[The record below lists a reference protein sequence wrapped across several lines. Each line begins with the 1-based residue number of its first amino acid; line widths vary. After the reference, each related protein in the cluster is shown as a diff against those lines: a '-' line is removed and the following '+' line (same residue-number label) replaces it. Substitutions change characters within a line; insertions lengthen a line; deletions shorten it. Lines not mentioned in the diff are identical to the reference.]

1 MNQTEKTYVAVT
13 MTQHPLTGDAIP
25 RTKAVTPAT
34 TLAEV
39 FEWVR
44 HEGTKD
50 YPIDDL
56 RIVENT

>member
-13 MTQHPLTGDAIP
+13 MSQHPLTGDAIP
-25 RTKAVTPAT
+25 RTMSVTPET
-34 TLAEV
+34 KLAEI
-39 FEWVR
+39 FDWLKK
-44 HEGTKD
+44 EGPAE